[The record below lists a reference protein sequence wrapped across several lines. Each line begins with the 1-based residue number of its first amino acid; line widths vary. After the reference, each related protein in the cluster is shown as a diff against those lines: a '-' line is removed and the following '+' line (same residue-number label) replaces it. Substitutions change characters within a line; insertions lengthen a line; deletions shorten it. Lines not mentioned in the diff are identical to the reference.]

1 MVAPA
6 PGVFR
11 DGCLV
16 LVLHALLGDQ
26 QHDCCHHQA
35 AADDIEQGGAH
46 AAGAGQHSAGVVLDH
61 NAAVFID
68 TIHDGGMSLGAI
80 GQVYGFGGYQLVVTV
95 RSLGFGQGI
104 GFACQT
110 VNVDLAVLDGDGS
123 GCTILA
129 SR

>member
-35 AADDIEQGGAH
+35 AADDIEQGSAH
-46 AAGAGQHSAGVVLDH
+46 AAGAGQHGAGVVLNDYT
-61 NAAVFID
+61 AIALGP
-68 TIHDGGMSLGAI
+68 GGGTSFQSGVLRTSL
-80 GQVYGFGGYQLVVTV
+80 
-95 RSLGFGQGI
+95 SL
-104 GFACQT
+104 T
-110 VNVDLAVLDGDGS
+110 S
-123 GCTILA
+123 
-129 SR
+129 

>member
-35 AADDIEQGGAH
+35 AADDIEQGSAH
-46 AAGAGQHSAGVVLDH
+46 AAGAGQHGAGVVNDH
-61 NAAVFID
+61 NAAVYIGL
-68 TIHDGGMSLGAI
+68 TSLDGGRSLRTI
-80 GQVYGFGGYQLVVTV
+80 GQVYGFWGYQLVVTV
-95 RSLGFGQGI
+95 RSLGLGQGI
-104 GFACQT
+104 GFACQA
-110 VNVDLAVLDGDGS
+110 VDVT
-123 GCTILA
+123 C
-129 SR
+129 R

>member
-26 QHDCCHHQA
+26 QHNCCHHQT

-46 AAGAGQHSAGVVLDH
+46 AAGAGQHSASVVLYH

-68 TIHDGGMSLGAI
+68 IGIEGGMSLGAL
-80 GQVYGFGGYQLVVTV
+80 GQV
-95 RSLGFGQGI
+95 
-104 GFACQT
+104 
-110 VNVDLAVLDGDGS
+110 
-123 GCTILA
+123 
-129 SR
+129 

>member
-46 AAGAGQHSAGVVLDH
+46 AAGAGQHSAAFVDNANQMVSTGYTRTILDGLT
-61 NAAVFID
+61 AKCSGC
-68 TIHDGGMSLGAI
+68 GGICGQGTLDDDFNGI
-80 GQVYGFGGYQLVVTV
+80 GQRWQSS
-95 RSLGFGQGI
+95 RSAYTQHS
-104 GFACQT
+104 QQQ
-110 VNVDLAVLDGDGS
+110 
-123 GCTILA
+123 
-129 SR
+129 SRL